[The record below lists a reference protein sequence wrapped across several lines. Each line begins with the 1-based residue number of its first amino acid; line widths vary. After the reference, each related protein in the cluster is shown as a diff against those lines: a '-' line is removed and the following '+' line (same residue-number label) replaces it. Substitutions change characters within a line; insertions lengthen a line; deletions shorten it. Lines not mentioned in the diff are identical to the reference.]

1 MDAEWLCTECLSLNG
16 RRSDR
21 CYRCRT
27 PRIAAEA
34 IEGVREPKHPTAVT
48 EPAQIGVPVAVKG
61 APPYRSARPYA
72 NAAMALIVAAT
83 LVTVIHFVLAALAA
97 RSTLN
102 APEPVQPAIQ
112 ALCDEFGCVPIEP
125 APSPVASPAAG
136 SSSRLTSFNSSP
148 LGIITDA
155 ISLDPSSND
164 LPIALTRLLQVA
176 VVGAAI
182 VVSGLWLSRAVENVP
197 SLGGGWPSLTPGW
210 AFFLCLI
217 PGVNLIRPAG
227 MVREL
232 FERIPGPTGA
242 GTGLVSIWWI
252 ALFVGAVLQVPRLGS
267 AIIRRAISFLVFVTS
282 GSQHDALRIEL
293 VLNGIG
299 VILSIAAAVLA
310 VQVVSTLQARLEER
324 AAAGPELAA
333 SPSGAS

>member
-102 APEPVQPAIQ
+102 AAEPVQPAIQ
-112 ALCDEFGCVPIEP
+112 ALCDEFGCVPI
-125 APSPVASPAAG
+125 
-136 SSSRLTSFNSSP
+136 NSSP

-182 VVSGLWLSRAVENVP
+182 VVWGLRLSRAVENVP

-324 AAAGPELAA
+324 AVAGPELAA